1 MRAVVQRVREASVSV
16 EGEVVGKIGKGLL
29 VFIGIQ
35 EGDSMED
42 VQWMGRKIPGL
53 RIFEDGHG
61 RMNESVLDVD
71 GGILAISQFTLFADV
86 RKGTRPSF
94 NNAAKPEPAKRL
106 YEALI
111 DDLEGS
117 LCKPVQKG
125 VFGADMTIPA
135 VNDGP
140 VTILLDS
147 RLG

>member
-1 MRAVVQRVREASVSV
+1 MRAVVQRVKEASVSV
-16 EGEVVGKIGKGLL
+16 DGEVVGKIGKGLL

-35 EGDSMED
+35 EGDSIED

-111 DDLEGS
+111 DDLGGILS
-117 LCKPVQKG
+117 KPVQKG

-140 VTILLDS
+140 VTIVLDS

>member
-1 MRAVVQRVREASVSV
+1 VREASVSV

-35 EGDSMED
+35 EGDSIED

-117 LCKPVQKG
+117 LSKPVQKG

-140 VTILLDS
+140 VTIILDS

>member
-1 MRAVVQRVREASVSV
+1 MRAVVQRVKEASVSV
-16 EGEVVGKIGKGLL
+16 DGEIVGKIGKGLL
-29 VFIGIQ
+29 VFIGVQ
-35 EGDSMED
+35 EGDSLED

-61 RMNESVLDVD
+61 RMNESVIDVD

-94 NNAAKPEPAKRL
+94 NHAAKPELAEKL

-111 DDLEGS
+111 SDLEGA
-117 LCKPVQKG
+117 LCKPVRHG

-140 VTILLDS
+140 VTIILDS